1 MTIPSGKG
9 RNGDLS
15 IAIILLKSGSPFLTS
30 FLGVYHRAAI
40 KAVSRHCSPQVRM
53 SPHLISDGCC
63 YAKLASLCEKRCEVI
78 CCETLKLV
86 SIEIKLFSLVDR
98 QISTGIGSS

>member
-15 IAIILLKSGSPFLTS
+15 IAIILLKSGSTFLTS

-40 KAVSRHCSPQVRM
+40 KAGSRHCSPNVR
-53 SPHLISDGCC
+53 
-63 YAKLASLCEKRCEVI
+63 KSLGRLLREAGWSRQQPIERATQRNEEAIKQWSEERWP
-78 CCETLKLV
+78 
-86 SIEIKLFSLVDR
+86 EIKKKPSRTKLP
-98 QISTGIGSS
+98 SSG

>member
-15 IAIILLKSGSPFLTS
+15 IAIILLKSGITFLTS

-40 KAVSRHCSPQVRM
+40 KAGSRHCSPNVRKRHKNDQ
-53 SPHLISDGCC
+53 SSFFIIPRSAVNGKWLDGSGVC
-63 YAKLASLCEKRCEVI
+63 YERGKRGRA
-78 CCETLKLV
+78 TGP
-86 SIEIKLFSLVDR
+86 SSQGDDR
-98 QISTGIGSS
+98 SKR